1 MRRRIDE
8 RHVESHQRA
17 IDTKDL
23 SRLTELA
30 STLKG
35 VPADIAKIHA
45 SDKHWHFHRCSP
57 DGVYTACA
65 WDNNNGDEISFD
77 IDPTLLGKPHAT
89 EGSSMEPTE
98 YGSTADATVSE
109 FMQAWFDGNK
119 YRMIS
124 LADVPG
130 HTIVNVSATGGPFSF
145 NADNAKLGHPH
156 ALTRTID

>member
-1 MRRRIDE
+1 MNPTVRPETLAVAVSPATTSRGGPHAQNGEIVGHSTACRGRARCRRRAGRLRRRIDE

-65 WDNNNGDEISFD
+65 WDNNNGDEFSFD

-98 YGSTADATVSE
+98 FGSTADATVS
-109 FMQAWFDGNK
+109 
-119 YRMIS
+119 
-124 LADVPG
+124 
-130 HTIVNVSATGGPFSF
+130 
-145 NADNAKLGHPH
+145 
-156 ALTRTID
+156 